1 MLKSLMTAL
10 FGGKKISEDTGVHQ
24 VICSGSSNNI
34 QQVVKTRGGHTVVAQ
49 RDNNGN
55 KQTVSIG
62 RGVTHG
68 NITINRQPVESV
80 KITAG
85 TNTIVTSVS
94 SSESEINTS
103 VGPYHVEFRITPSS
117 LQIEADGHKLNI
129 TGDWNKFTRSYVVG
143 PVSVK
148 FNKGR
153 IKVLPA

>member
-24 VICSGSSNNI
+24 VIGSGSNNV
-34 QQVVKTRGGHTVVAQ
+34 QQVVKTRGGHTVVTQ

-55 KQTVSIG
+55 KQTASIG
-62 RGVTHG
+62 RGVTHS
-68 NITINRQPVESV
+68 NITSNSQPVESV

-85 TNTIVTSVS
+85 ANTIVTPVS
-94 SSESEINTS
+94 SSEINTS

-117 LQIEADGHKLNI
+117 LQIKADGHQLNI

-143 PVSVK
+143 PVSVE
-148 FNKGR
+148 FNNGR